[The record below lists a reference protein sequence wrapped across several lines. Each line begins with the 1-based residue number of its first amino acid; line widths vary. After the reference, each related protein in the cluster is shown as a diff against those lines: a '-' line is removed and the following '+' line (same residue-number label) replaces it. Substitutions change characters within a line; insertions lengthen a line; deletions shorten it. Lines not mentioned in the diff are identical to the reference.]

1 MWRNLYRQFTKLEIK
16 SHFTCSKTHF
26 NKNTVNCQNIMIRT
40 VWKKIRLHF
49 LLLLMIHTL
58 REKCPNTEL
67 FLDIALFS
75 LIIRLYTTAQLHSIK
90 PDFRFCADLFP
101 PRSVSEIRDGE
112 DIWRWSWLEIRL
124 KAFRWSITPQKQF
137 IIVIIIIIIIIII
150 ILIIIDLSKNSHKL

>member
-1 MWRNLYRQFTKLEIK
+1 MWRNLYRQFTKLEIR

-26 NKNTVNCQNIMIRT
+26 NKNTVNCQNTMIRT
-40 VWKKIRLHF
+40 VWKKILLQF

-58 REKCPNTEL
+58 REKCPNAEL
-67 FLDIALFS
+67 ILKIALFS

-101 PRSVSEIRDGE
+101 PRCVSEIRDGE
-112 DIWRWSWLEIRL
+112 DIWRCLEIKL

-137 IIVIIIIIIIIII
+137 IIIIIIIIIIF
-150 ILIIIDLSKNSHKL
+150 IIIDLSKNSHQL